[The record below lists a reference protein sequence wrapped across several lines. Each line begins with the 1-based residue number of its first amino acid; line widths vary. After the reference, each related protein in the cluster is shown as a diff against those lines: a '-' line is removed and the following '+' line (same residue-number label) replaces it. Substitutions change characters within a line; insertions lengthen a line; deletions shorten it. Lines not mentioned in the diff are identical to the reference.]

1 MFPLLINRILFDG
14 IFFLGYFTELQSDLT
29 LALKIFVL
37 LTIISFIMQHVG
49 KGPLAII
56 LILGISWFVIFD
68 YFLFFGG
75 MYVLYVMLTFG
86 VTSIIIDFFFINPGA
101 GGGEPPTDISH
112 GIDFAQRQ
120 ATFNQARQS
129 VANQISRGR
138 R

>member
-1 MFPLLINRILFDG
+1 MLPLLIDG
-14 IFFLGYFTELQSDLT
+14 IILAGYFAELQADLT

-86 VTSIIIDFFFINPGA
+86 VTSIIIDFFFVNPGSG
-101 GGGEPPTDISH
+101 GGGESHDVSH

-120 ATFNQARQS
+120 AAMQKSRNS
-129 VANQISRGR
+129 VAGRISRGGR
-138 R
+138 

>member
-1 MFPLLINRILFDG
+1 MLPL
-14 IFFLGYFTELQSDLT
+14 IFEGVVFLGYFSELQADLT

-49 KGPLAII
+49 KGPLAIL

-75 MYVLYVMLTFG
+75 MYVLYVMLTLG
-86 VTSIIIDFFFINPGA
+86 VTSILIDFFFVNPG
-101 GGGEPPTDISH
+101 GGGGGGDPSQISH
-112 GIDFAQRQ
+112 GVDFANRQ
-120 ATFNQARQS
+120 AMFEKSRQS
-129 VANQISRGR
+129 VASQISRGR

>member
-1 MFPLLINRILFDG
+1 MFSLALEG
-14 IFFLGYFTELQSDLT
+14 IIFLGYFSELQSDLI

-37 LTIISFIMQHVG
+37 LTIISFVMQHVG
-49 KGPLAII
+49 KGPLGIL
-56 LILGISWFVIFD
+56 LILGVSWFVIFD

-86 VTSIIIDFFFINPGA
+86 VTSILIDFFFVNPGSG
-101 GGGEPPTDISH
+101 GGGEDPTQISH
-112 GIDFAQRQ
+112 GIDFANRQ
-120 ATFNQARQS
+120 ATFNKSKQS

>member
-1 MFPLLINRILFDG
+1 MVPLLVDG
-14 IFFLGYFTELQSDLT
+14 FVFLGYFGELQSDLI

-49 KGPLAII
+49 KGPLSII
-56 LILGISWFVIFD
+56 LILGVSWFVLFD

-86 VTSIIIDFFFINPGA
+86 VTSIIIDFFFVNPGS
-101 GGGEPPTDISH
+101 GGEAPQDVSN

-120 ATFNQARQS
+120 ALMQKSRQS
-129 VANQISRGR
+129 VANNISRGR